1 MKNKKIIKVISLI
14 TLIFCSI
21 FAYVIYKNI
30 DNSKQE
36 NKKLIGREVMIYA
49 EELVKEKKPAPT
61 ESARVYAYTTT
72 AFYEILKETNSI
84 EKAKMSA
91 NYFAEKILGATSTVN
106 LENILE
112 IKTFKTL
119 TERLEND
126 GYKNT
131 VLGYD
136 VPKGESFWIDRD
148 NNPKTPF
155 TPTAGNWQRWAVN
168 GLDYKVPEPPKYN
181 SVEYMKAL
189 EKVRDVSENRTP
201 VQGAAINFWGGV
213 PGTVQPSGIWQEVFF
228 EKSKKYNLNE
238 EEYAYSQMIL
248 AQTLADAFVECWKV
262 KYTYWS
268 KRPDMATSTIDVAM
282 PNPPFPGYV
291 SGHSTI
297 SAAAAIV
304 LGELFP
310 EDVEYYMKNAEE
322 ARDSRLWAGI
332 HFEHDNK
339 EGFELGL
346 KIGENIIKNKSL
358 TRLK

>member
-1 MKNKKIIKVISLI
+1 MKNKKVLKIMFLI
-14 TLIFCSI
+14 ALIFCSA
-21 FAYVIYKNI
+21 FAYATYNNI
-30 DNSKQE
+30 NNSKQE
-36 NKKLIGREVMIYA
+36 NKKLISRGVIVYA
-49 EELVKEKKPAPT
+49 EDLVKEKKPAPT
-61 ESARVYAYTTT
+61 ESARVYAYVST
-72 AFYEILKETNSI
+72 AFYETLKETNNL

-91 NYFAEKILGATSTVN
+91 NYFAEKLLSATNTVDINSISN
-106 LENILE
+106 L
-112 IKTFKTL
+112 KTFKTL

-136 VPKGESFWIDRD
+136 IPKGDNFWIDRD

-155 TPTAGNWQRWAVN
+155 TPTAGKWQRWAVN
-168 GLDYKVPEPPKYN
+168 ELDYKVPEPPRYN
-181 SVEYMKAL
+181 SIEYMKAI
-189 EKVRDVSENRTP
+189 EKVREVSENRTP
-201 VQGAAINFWGGV
+201 IQGAAINFWGGV

-228 EKSKKYNLNE
+228 EKSKNYNLSE

-268 KRPDMATSTIDVAM
+268 KRPDMATSTINVAM

-297 SAAAAIV
+297 SSAAAVV
-304 LGELFP
+304 LGGLFP
-310 EDVEYYMKNAEE
+310 EDREYYIKNAEE

-339 EGFELGL
+339 EGFELGI
-346 KIGENIIKNKSL
+346 KIGENIIKNKNL
-358 TRLK
+358 AKIR